1 MLLVLIISLVV
12 IAITLFTISF
22 FTVKEEEYISLT
34 EKGRETLAA
43 LLMEEVKKN
52 PNLLNDSDDD

>member
-1 MLLVLIISLVV
+1 VITLLVIHY
-12 IAITLFTISF
+12 FTDD
-22 FTVKEEEYISLT
+22 EEYISLT
-34 EKGRETLAA
+34 DKGRETLAA